1 MITKESLTKALNRL
15 SELLY
20 ERNEKIELVVVG
32 GAISVLF
39 FENRRGTK
47 DVDTVYP
54 PGKEK
59 LMEELIKKVS
69 TEQNLPNDWM
79 NSSVEFFGVQTKSE
93 IIIFKKDNL
102 ILYAAEWEEMLG
114 MKLSGAFRG
123 NKDIDDAMEILKQI
137 GDKDKRKTLEKVVK
151 YKNFTPQ
158 IPDDTIEK
166 RFNLIWSKVF
176 DLNCKVKNRNRT

>member
-1 MITKESLTKALNRL
+1 MITKDQLKKALDRL
-15 SELLY
+15 DELLN
-20 ERNEKIELVVVG
+20 ECNEKIELVVVG

-39 FENRRGTK
+39 FENRYGTK

-59 LMEELIKKVS
+59 LLKELIKKVS
-69 TEQNLPNDWM
+69 TEQNLPIDWM

-93 IIIFKKDNL
+93 IIIFKKENL

-123 NKDIDDAMEILKQI
+123 NKDIDDAMEIIKQI
-137 GDKDKRKTLEKVVK
+137 GNKNKNETLEKVIK
-151 YKNFTPQ
+151 FKNFAPN
-158 IPDDTIEK
+158 ISNDTIKK
-166 RFNLIWSKVF
+166 RFNFIWNKVF
-176 DLNCKVKNRNRT
+176 GLKLF